1 MEERRSKTLTPYLPL
16 CEVHELDPYG
26 RDSILCPH
34 RGHFGGVFLESLRQG
49 SALPDA
55 IGAHACECGHPE
67 EIRRLPPRG
76 CSTARRA
83 GRRFYPRPS
92 GGTELGLQTSTVLHR
107 ELSKRH
113 TEGEGDGKRL
123 RGAQLWSTVLVII
136 GVLGVVF
143 VVIGTIF
150 AMIEAVTFGQAIA
163 ILLIGGPL
171 AALFASWPIALGQG
185 LRALA
190 DVAEYV
196 REPQSR
202 VR

>member
-1 MEERRSKTLTPYLPL
+1 M
-16 CEVHELDPYG
+16 G
-26 RDSILCPH
+26 RDYAA
-34 RGHFGGVFLESLRQG
+34 LR
-49 SALPDA
+49 
-55 IGAHACECGHPE
+55 
-67 EIRRLPPRG
+67 
-76 CSTARRA
+76 
-83 GRRFYPRPS
+83 
-92 GGTELGLQTSTVLHR
+92 
-107 ELSKRH
+107 
-113 TEGEGDGKRL
+113 
-123 RGAQLWSTVLVII
+123 LWSTVLIII
-136 GVLGVVF
+136 GVL

-196 REPQSR
+196 REQQSR